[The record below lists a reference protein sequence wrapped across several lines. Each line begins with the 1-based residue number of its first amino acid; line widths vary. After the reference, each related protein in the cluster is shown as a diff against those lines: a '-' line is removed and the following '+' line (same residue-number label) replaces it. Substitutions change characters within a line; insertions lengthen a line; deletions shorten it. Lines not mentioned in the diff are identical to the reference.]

1 MLPPSDLVLDLAS
14 ASGCSA
20 YDCEYVALAR
30 HLDVKLITTDKQIL
44 QSFPETAIIPPVPS
58 NALDSWKM
66 KLVELFQ
73 EVITCQPQ
81 PSGYPKKKETC

>member
-44 QSFPETAIIPPVPS
+44 QSFPETAIGMDVFLNFCES
-58 NALDSWKM
+58 CASSD
-66 KLVELFQ
+66 
-73 EVITCQPQ
+73 VIL
-81 PSGYPKKKETC
+81 S